1 MVSRGSRKPANGFDL
16 SQSPSH
22 LLRRCVQY
30 ANDLFAHEPSASDLT
45 KQQYTVLVAVEQNE
59 GVSQTDLV
67 ALTGID
73 RSTLA
78 EMIRRMIEKD
88 LLTRERTESDQRA
101 NSVQLAPNGRKALR
115 GARAASERVEKALL
129 AALPAVDRAKFAR
142 MLSTIVA
149 AAEARGEDPVQPV
162 RRAPNRRSR

>member
-1 MVSRGSRKPANGFDL
+1 MVSRGPRKSTNGFDL

-22 LLRRCVQY
+22 LLRRCLQY
-30 ANDLFAHEPSASDLT
+30 ANDLFSHEPTASDLT

-78 EMIRRMIEKD
+78 EMIRRMIEKG
-88 LLTRERTESDQRA
+88 LLSRERTESDQRA
-101 NSVQLAPNGRKALR
+101 NAVRLAAGGRKALR
-115 GARAASERVEKALL
+115 GARAANDRVERALL
-129 AALPAVDRAKFAR
+129 SALPAADRAKFSR

-149 AAEARGEDPVQPV
+149 AAEAGVLDAPPA
-162 RRAPNRRSR
+162 RRASGRRHR

>member
-1 MVSRGSRKPANGFDL
+1 MVSRGPRKSINGFDL

-22 LLRRCVQY
+22 LLRRCLQY
-30 ANDLFAHEPSASDLT
+30 ANDLFSHEPTASHLT

-78 EMIRRMIEKD
+78 EMIRRMIEKG
-88 LLTRERTESDQRA
+88 LLSRERTESDQRA
-101 NSVQLAPNGRKALR
+101 NAVRLAAGGRKALR
-115 GARAASERVEKALL
+115 GARAANDRVERALL
-129 AALPAVDRAKFAR
+129 LALPAADRAKFSR

-149 AAEARGEDPVQPV
+149 AAEAGDLDAPTA
-162 RRAPNRRSR
+162 RRASGRRHR